1 MTNAEIA
8 VKIID
13 IKIAILKIMSKTNKI
28 YLAQYNALKQGK
40 DKEILK
46 IGMRIQR
53 NENISEFIDI
63 MLLKSILNSP
73 DFDISAKKLVLNL
86 CPETLA
92 FLQSNLD
99 DTTKENLNMIQ
110 N

>member
-28 YLAQYNALKQGK
+28 YLSQYNALKQGK

-46 IGMRIQR
+46 IGMKIQR
-53 NENISEFIDI
+53 EENISELIDI

-73 DFDISAKKLVLNL
+73 DFDISAKKIILNL
-86 CPETLA
+86 CPETLEL
-92 FLQSNLD
+92 LQSNLD
-99 DTTKENLNMIQ
+99 ETTEKSLNMIQ